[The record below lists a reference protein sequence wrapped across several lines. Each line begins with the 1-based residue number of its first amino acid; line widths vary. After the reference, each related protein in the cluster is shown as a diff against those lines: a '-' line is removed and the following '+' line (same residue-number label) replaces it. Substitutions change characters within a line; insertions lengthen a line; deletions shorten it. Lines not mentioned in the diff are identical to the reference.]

1 MSKEFLLKAFLSKKR
16 HLVILG
22 LILLLCFGISVF
34 CLRYPFSQDARFQRF
49 TDRIALEEFSSNT
62 LNLHYTLAYP
72 QDYGIKDYTI
82 SLGTMKPDVLK
93 QSGKQLAALQKKL
106 EDFSYE
112 NLSSE
117 NRMIYDMLRLDFSLQ
132 LSAADFYLLQ
142 EPLGPNLGI
151 QAQLPALLAEYTF
164 RVPQDIQDYFSLL
177 TCIPEYF
184 NSILEFEKE
193 KSAQGL
199 FMNDTCAKGII
210 QQCTAFSSQKEENFL
225 DVMFEEQLADL
236 KQQKVIT
243 QKQADSYKSMHKK
256 LLKKCVFPAYENLAE
271 GLEKLCG
278 TGKNWGGLC
287 HLPDGAQYYEY
298 LLKNNVGDFRPIPE
312 IQQRLM
318 EQLKA
323 DTMAIQNL
331 LQQDPSLFSKAAK
344 LTQSTTYSPQEM
356 LAYLNQT
363 MTRDFPSLK
372 APDYEVKAVPKAME
386 DFSSPAFYLTPPLDT
401 LSPNAIYING
411 ASQVSETELFT
422 TLAHEGFPGHLYQTL
437 YFGRQQP
444 SLIREFLGCS
454 GYVEGWATYVESMA
468 YGYGAEFLNISPQ
481 VMELLNRNRSISLCL
496 YSILDIGIHYQ
507 GWTLQE
513 VTNTLSSFGIASQE
527 ICQEIF
533 QYIVENPTNYLKYY
547 LGFLNFTDLRTT
559 VENKKGTDFQ
569 LKDFHQKIL
578 EIGPAPF
585 PVVKKYLLFQYET
598 P

>member
-1 MSKEFLLKAFLSKKR
+1 MKAFLSKKR
-16 HLVILG
+16 SLVILG
-22 LILLLCFGISVF
+22 LILLLCLGISVF
-34 CLRYPFSQDARFQRF
+34 CLRHPFSQDARFQRF
-49 TDRIALEEFSSNT
+49 TDQIALEELSSNT

-72 QDYGIKDYTI
+72 QDYGIKDYAI
-82 SLGTMKPDVLK
+82 SLGTMDPETLK
-93 QSGKQLAALQKKL
+93 QSDRQLRTLQKKL

-112 NLSSE
+112 KLSSE
-117 NRMIYDMLRLDFSLQ
+117 NRMVYDMLRLDFSLQ

-164 RVPQDIQDYFSLL
+164 RVPQDIEDYFSLL

-193 KSAQGL
+193 KSARGL

-210 QQCTAFSSQKEENFL
+210 KQCTAFSSQKEENFL
-225 DVMFEEQLADL
+225 DIMFKEQLTNL

-243 QKQADSYKSMHKK
+243 QKQADSYMSMHKK
-256 LLKKCVFPAYENLAE
+256 ILKKCVFPAYENLAE

-278 TGKNWGGLC
+278 TGKNSGGLC
-287 HLPDGAQYYEY
+287 HLPNGAQYYEY
-298 LLKNNVGDFRPIPE
+298 LLKNNVGDFRPVAE
-312 IQQRLM
+312 IQKRLM

-331 LQQDPSLFSKAAK
+331 LQQDPSLFSKAAE
-344 LTQSTTYSPQEM
+344 LNQNTTYSPQEM
-356 LAYLNQT
+356 LSYLNET
-363 MTRDFPSLK
+363 ITRDFPSLK

-411 ASQVSETELFT
+411 SSQVSEAELFT

-437 YFGRQQP
+437 YFGKQQP

-481 VMELLNRNRSISLCL
+481 VMELLNRNRSVSLCL
-496 YSILDIGIHYQ
+496 YSILDIGIHYE
-507 GWTLQE
+507 GWTVQE
-513 VTNTLSSFGIASQE
+513 VTNALSSFGIASQDV
-527 ICQEIF
+527 CQEIF

-547 LGFLNFTDLRTT
+547 LGFLNFTDLRAT

-569 LKDFHQKIL
+569 LKDFHKKIL

-585 PVVKKYLLFQYET
+585 PVVKKYLLLQY
-598 P
+598 

>member
-1 MSKEFLLKAFLSKKR
+1 MKAFLSKKR
-16 HLVILG
+16 SLVILG
-22 LILLLCFGISVF
+22 LILLLCLGISVF
-34 CLRYPFSQDARFQRF
+34 CLRHPFSQDARFQRF
-49 TDRIALEEFSSNT
+49 TDQIALEELSSNT

-72 QDYGIKDYTI
+72 QDYGIKDYAI
-82 SLGTMKPDVLK
+82 SLGTMDPETLK
-93 QSGKQLAALQKKL
+93 QSGRQLRTLQKKL

-112 NLSSE
+112 KLSSE

-164 RVPQDIQDYFSLL
+164 RVPQDIEDYFSLL

-193 KSAQGL
+193 KSARGL

-210 QQCTAFSSQKEENFL
+210 KQCTAFSSQKEENFL
-225 DVMFEEQLADL
+225 DIMFKEQLTNL

-243 QKQADSYKSMHKK
+243 QKQADSYMSMHKK

-278 TGKNWGGLC
+278 TGKNSGGLC
-287 HLPDGAQYYEY
+287 HLTNGAQYYEY
-298 LLKNNVGDFRPIPE
+298 LLKNNVGDFRPVAE
-312 IQQRLM
+312 IQKRLM

-344 LTQSTTYSPQEM
+344 LNQNTTYSPQEM
-356 LAYLNQT
+356 LSYLNET
-363 MTRDFPSLK
+363 ITRDFPSLK

-411 ASQVSETELFT
+411 SSQVSEAELFT

-437 YFGRQQP
+437 YFGKQQP

-481 VMELLNRNRSISLCL
+481 VMELLNRNRSVSLCL
-496 YSILDIGIHYQ
+496 YSILDIGIHYE
-507 GWTLQE
+507 GWTVQE
-513 VTNTLSSFGIASQE
+513 VTNALSSFGIASQDV
-527 ICQEIF
+527 CQEIF

-547 LGFLNFTDLRTT
+547 LGFLNFTDLRAT
-559 VENKKGTDFQ
+559 VENKKGTDFR

-578 EIGPAPF
+578 EIGPASF
-585 PVVKKYLLFQYET
+585 PVVKKYLLLQY
-598 P
+598 

>member
-1 MSKEFLLKAFLSKKR
+1 MKAFLSKKR

-82 SLGTMKPDVLK
+82 SLGTMEPDVLK

-411 ASQVSETELFT
+411 ASQVSEAELFT

-559 VENKKGTDFQ
+559 VKNKKGTDFQ

>member
-1 MSKEFLLKAFLSKKR
+1 MKAFLSKKR

-82 SLGTMKPDVLK
+82 SLGTMEPDVLK

-444 SLIREFLGCS
+444 SLIREFLECS

>member
-34 CLRYPFSQDARFQRF
+34 CMRYPFSQDARFQRF

-82 SLGTMKPDVLK
+82 SLGTMEPDVLK

-411 ASQVSETELFT
+411 ASQVSEAELFT

>member
-1 MSKEFLLKAFLSKKR
+1 MKAFLSKKR

-82 SLGTMKPDVLK
+82 SLGTMEPDVLK

-533 QYIVENPTNYLKYY
+533 QYTVENPTNYLKYY

>member
-1 MSKEFLLKAFLSKKR
+1 MKAFLSKKR

-82 SLGTMKPDVLK
+82 SLGTMEPDVLK

-411 ASQVSETELFT
+411 TSQVSEAELFT

>member
-16 HLVILG
+16 SLVILG
-22 LILLLCFGISVF
+22 LILLLCLGISVF
-34 CLRYPFSQDARFQRF
+34 CLRHPFSQDARFQRF
-49 TDRIALEEFSSNT
+49 TDQIALEELSSNT

-72 QDYGIKDYTI
+72 QDYGIKDYAI
-82 SLGTMKPDVLK
+82 SLGTMDPETLK
-93 QSGKQLAALQKKL
+93 QSGRQLRTLQKKL

-112 NLSSE
+112 KLSSE
-117 NRMIYDMLRLDFSLQ
+117 NRMVYDMLRLDFSLQ

-164 RVPQDIQDYFSLL
+164 RVPQDIEDYFSLL

-210 QQCTAFSSQKEENFL
+210 KQCTAFSSQKEENFL
-225 DVMFEEQLADL
+225 DIMFKEQLTNL

-243 QKQADSYKSMHKK
+243 QKQADSYMSMHKK
-256 LLKKCVFPAYENLAE
+256 ILKKCVFPAYENLAE

-287 HLPDGAQYYEY
+287 HLPNGAQYYEY
-298 LLKNNVGDFRPIPE
+298 LLKNNVGDFRPVAE
-312 IQQRLM
+312 IQKRLM

-331 LQQDPSLFSKAAK
+331 LQQDPSLFSKAAE
-344 LTQSTTYSPQEM
+344 LNQNTTYSPQEM
-356 LAYLNQT
+356 LSYLNET
-363 MTRDFPSLK
+363 ITRDFPSLK

-411 ASQVSETELFT
+411 SSQVSEAELFT

-437 YFGRQQP
+437 YFGKQQP

-481 VMELLNRNRSISLCL
+481 VMELLNRNRSVSLCL
-496 YSILDIGIHYQ
+496 YSILDIGIHYE
-507 GWTLQE
+507 GWTVQE
-513 VTNTLSSFGIASQE
+513 VTNALSSFGIASQDV
-527 ICQEIF
+527 CQEIF

-547 LGFLNFTDLRTT
+547 LGFLNFTDLRAT

-569 LKDFHQKIL
+569 LKDFHKKIL

-585 PVVKKYLLFQYET
+585 PVVKKYLLLQY
-598 P
+598 

>member
-1 MSKEFLLKAFLSKKR
+1 MKAFLSKKR

-82 SLGTMKPDVLK
+82 SLGTMEPDVLK

-210 QQCTAFSSQKEENFL
+210 QQCTAFSSQKEENFQ

-401 LSPNAIYING
+401 MSPNAIYING

>member
-1 MSKEFLLKAFLSKKR
+1 MKAFLSKKR

-82 SLGTMKPDVLK
+82 SLGTMEPDVLK

-372 APDYEVKAVPKAME
+372 APDYEIKTVPKAME

-411 ASQVSETELFT
+411 ASQVSEAELFT

>member
-1 MSKEFLLKAFLSKKR
+1 MKAFLSKKR

-82 SLGTMKPDVLK
+82 SLGTMEPDVLK

-142 EPLGPNLGI
+142 EPLGSNLGI

-411 ASQVSETELFT
+411 ASQVSEAELFT

>member
-82 SLGTMKPDVLK
+82 SLGTMEPDVLK

-356 LAYLNQT
+356 LSYLNQT

-411 ASQVSETELFT
+411 ASQVSEAELFT

>member
-16 HLVILG
+16 SLVILG
-22 LILLLCFGISVF
+22 LILLLCLGISVF
-34 CLRYPFSQDARFQRF
+34 CLRHPFSQDARFQRF
-49 TDRIALEEFSSNT
+49 TDQIALEELSSNT

-72 QDYGIKDYTI
+72 QDYGIKDYAI
-82 SLGTMKPDVLK
+82 SLGTMNPETLK
-93 QSGKQLAALQKKL
+93 QSGRQLRTLQKKL

-112 NLSSE
+112 KLSSE
-117 NRMIYDMLRLDFSLQ
+117 NRMVYDMLRLDFSLQ

-164 RVPQDIQDYFSLL
+164 RVPQDIEDYFSLL

-210 QQCTAFSSQKEENFL
+210 KQCTAFSSQKEENFL
-225 DVMFEEQLADL
+225 DIMFKEQLTNL

-243 QKQADSYKSMHKK
+243 QKQADSYMSMHKK

-271 GLEKLCG
+271 GLEKLYG
-278 TGKNWGGLC
+278 TGKNSGGLC
-287 HLPDGAQYYEY
+287 HLPNGAQYYEY

-331 LQQDPSLFSKAAK
+331 LQQDPSLFSKAAE
-344 LTQSTTYSPQEM
+344 LNQNTTYSPQEM
-356 LAYLNQT
+356 LSYLNET
-363 MTRDFPSLK
+363 ITLDFPSLK
-372 APDYEVKAVPKAME
+372 APDYEIKAVPKAME

-411 ASQVSETELFT
+411 SSQVSEAELFT

-437 YFGRQQP
+437 YFGKQQP

-481 VMELLNRNRSISLCL
+481 VMELLNRNRSVSLCL
-496 YSILDIGIHYQ
+496 YSILDIGIHYE
-507 GWTLQE
+507 GWTVQE

-527 ICQEIF
+527 VCQEIF

-547 LGFLNFTDLRTT
+547 LGFLNFTDLRAT

-569 LKDFHQKIL
+569 LKDFHKKIL

-585 PVVKKYLLFQYET
+585 PVVKKYLLLQY
-598 P
+598 

>member
-16 HLVILG
+16 SLVILG
-22 LILLLCFGISVF
+22 LILLLCLGISVF
-34 CLRYPFSQDARFQRF
+34 CLRHPFSQDARFQRF
-49 TDRIALEEFSSNT
+49 TDQIALEELSSNT

-72 QDYGIKDYTI
+72 QDYGIKDYAI
-82 SLGTMKPDVLK
+82 SLGTMDPEALK
-93 QSGKQLAALQKKL
+93 QSGRQLRTLQKKL

-112 NLSSE
+112 KLSSE

-164 RVPQDIQDYFSLL
+164 RVPQDIEDYFSLL

-210 QQCTAFSSQKEENFL
+210 KQCTAFSSQKEENFL
-225 DVMFEEQLADL
+225 DIMFKEQLTNL

-243 QKQADSYKSMHKK
+243 QKQADSYMSMHKK

-278 TGKNWGGLC
+278 TGKNSGGLC
-287 HLPDGAQYYEY
+287 HLPNGAQYYEY
-298 LLKNNVGDFRPIPE
+298 LLKNNVGDFRPVAE
-312 IQQRLM
+312 IQKRLM

-331 LQQDPSLFSKAAK
+331 LQQDPSLFSKAAE
-344 LTQSTTYSPQEM
+344 LNQNTTYSPQEM
-356 LAYLNQT
+356 LSYLNET
-363 MTRDFPSLK
+363 ITRDFPSLK

-411 ASQVSETELFT
+411 SSQVSEAELFT

-437 YFGRQQP
+437 YFGKQQP

-507 GWTLQE
+507 GWTVQE

>member
-82 SLGTMKPDVLK
+82 SLGTMEPDVLK

-513 VTNTLSSFGIASQE
+513 VTNTLSSFGIASHE

>member
-1 MSKEFLLKAFLSKKR
+1 MKAFLSKKR

-22 LILLLCFGISVF
+22 LVLLLCFGISVF

-82 SLGTMKPDVLK
+82 SLGTMEPDVLK

-411 ASQVSETELFT
+411 ASQVSEAELFT

>member
-1 MSKEFLLKAFLSKKR
+1 MKAFLSKKR
-16 HLVILG
+16 SLVILG
-22 LILLLCFGISVF
+22 LILLLCLGISVF
-34 CLRYPFSQDARFQRF
+34 CLRHPFSQDARFQRF
-49 TDRIALEEFSSNT
+49 TDQIALEELSSNT

-72 QDYGIKDYTI
+72 QDYGIKDYAI
-82 SLGTMKPDVLK
+82 SLGTMDPETLK
-93 QSGKQLAALQKKL
+93 QSGRQLRTLQKKL

-112 NLSSE
+112 KLSSE
-117 NRMIYDMLRLDFSLQ
+117 NRMVYDMLRLDFSLQ

-164 RVPQDIQDYFSLL
+164 RVPQDIEDYFSLL

-193 KSAQGL
+193 KSARGL

-210 QQCTAFSSQKEENFL
+210 KQCTAFSSQKEENFL
-225 DVMFEEQLADL
+225 DIMFKEQLTNL

-243 QKQADSYKSMHKK
+243 QKQADSYMSMHKK

-287 HLPDGAQYYEY
+287 HLPNGAQYYEY
-298 LLKNNVGDFRPIPE
+298 LLKNNVGDFRPVAE
-312 IQQRLM
+312 IQKRLM

-331 LQQDPSLFSKAAK
+331 LQQDPSLFSKAAE
-344 LTQSTTYSPQEM
+344 LNQNTTYSPQEM
-356 LAYLNQT
+356 LSYLNET
-363 MTRDFPSLK
+363 ITRDFPSLK

-411 ASQVSETELFT
+411 SSQVSEAELFT

-437 YFGRQQP
+437 YFGKQQP

-481 VMELLNRNRSISLCL
+481 VMELLNRNRSVSLCL
-496 YSILDIGIHYQ
+496 YSILDIGIHYES
-507 GWTLQE
+507 WTVQE
-513 VTNTLSSFGIASQE
+513 VTNALSSFGIASQDV
-527 ICQEIF
+527 CQEIF

-547 LGFLNFTDLRTT
+547 LGFLNFTDLRAT

-569 LKDFHQKIL
+569 LKDFHKKIL

-585 PVVKKYLLFQYET
+585 PVVKKYLLLQY
-598 P
+598 

>member
-1 MSKEFLLKAFLSKKR
+1 MKAFLSKKR
-16 HLVILG
+16 SLVILG
-22 LILLLCFGISVF
+22 LILLLCLGISVF
-34 CLRYPFSQDARFQRF
+34 CLRHPFSQDARFQRF
-49 TDRIALEEFSSNT
+49 TDQIALEELSSNT

-72 QDYGIKDYTI
+72 QDYGIKDYAI
-82 SLGTMKPDVLK
+82 SLGTMNPETLK
-93 QSGKQLAALQKKL
+93 QSGRQLRTLQKKL

-112 NLSSE
+112 KLSSE

-164 RVPQDIQDYFSLL
+164 RVPQDIEDYFSLL

-193 KSAQGL
+193 KSARGL

-210 QQCTAFSSQKEENFL
+210 KQCTAFSSQKEENFL
-225 DVMFEEQLADL
+225 DIMFKEQLTNL

-278 TGKNWGGLC
+278 TGKNSGGLC
-287 HLPDGAQYYEY
+287 HLPNGAQYYEY
-298 LLKNNVGDFRPIPE
+298 LLKNNVGDFRPVAE
-312 IQQRLM
+312 IRKRLM

-331 LQQDPSLFSKAAK
+331 LQQDPSLFSKAAE
-344 LTQSTTYSPQEM
+344 LNQNTTYSPQEM
-356 LAYLNQT
+356 LSYLNET
-363 MTRDFPSLK
+363 ITRDFPSLK

-411 ASQVSETELFT
+411 SSQVSEAELFT

-437 YFGRQQP
+437 YFGKQQP

-481 VMELLNRNRSISLCL
+481 VMELLNRNRSVSLCL
-496 YSILDIGIHYQ
+496 YSILDIGIHYE
-507 GWTLQE
+507 GWTVQE

-527 ICQEIF
+527 VCQEIF

-547 LGFLNFTDLRTT
+547 LGFLNFTDLRAT

-585 PVVKKYLLFQYET
+585 PVVKKYLLLQY
-598 P
+598 

>member
-1 MSKEFLLKAFLSKKR
+1 MKAFLSKKR
-16 HLVILG
+16 SLVILG
-22 LILLLCFGISVF
+22 LILLLCLGISVF
-34 CLRYPFSQDARFQRF
+34 CLRHPFSQDARFQRF
-49 TDRIALEEFSSNT
+49 TDQIALEELSSNT

-72 QDYGIKDYTI
+72 QDYGIKDYAI
-82 SLGTMKPDVLK
+82 SLGTMNPETLK
-93 QSGKQLAALQKKL
+93 QSGRQLRTLQKKL

-112 NLSSE
+112 KLSSE
-117 NRMIYDMLRLDFSLQ
+117 NRMVYDMLRLDFSLQ

-164 RVPQDIQDYFSLL
+164 RVPQDIEDYFSLL

-193 KSAQGL
+193 KSAQRL

-210 QQCTAFSSQKEENFL
+210 KQCTAFSSQKEENFL
-225 DVMFEEQLADL
+225 DIMFKEQLTNL

-243 QKQADSYKSMHKK
+243 QKQADSYMSMHKK

-271 GLEKLCG
+271 GLEKLYG
-278 TGKNWGGLC
+278 TGKNSGGLC
-287 HLPDGAQYYEY
+287 HLPNGAQYYEY
-298 LLKNNVGDFRPIPE
+298 LLKNNVGDFRPVAE
-312 IQQRLM
+312 IQKRLM

-331 LQQDPSLFSKAAK
+331 LQQDPSLFSKAAE
-344 LTQSTTYSPQEM
+344 LNQNTTYSPQEM
-356 LAYLNQT
+356 LSYLNET
-363 MTRDFPSLK
+363 ITLDFPSLK
-372 APDYEVKAVPKAME
+372 APDYEIKAVPKAME

-411 ASQVSETELFT
+411 SSQVSEAELFT

-437 YFGRQQP
+437 YFGKQQP

-481 VMELLNRNRSISLCL
+481 VMELLNRNRSVSLCL
-496 YSILDIGIHYQ
+496 YSILDIGIHYE
-507 GWTLQE
+507 GWTVQE

-527 ICQEIF
+527 VCQEIF

-547 LGFLNFTDLRTT
+547 LGFLNFTDLRAT

-569 LKDFHQKIL
+569 LKDFHKKIL

-585 PVVKKYLLFQYET
+585 PVVKKYLLLQY
-598 P
+598 

>member
-1 MSKEFLLKAFLSKKR
+1 MKAFLSKKR
-16 HLVILG
+16 SLVILG
-22 LILLLCFGISVF
+22 LILLLCLGISVF
-34 CLRYPFSQDARFQRF
+34 CLRHPFSQDARFQRF
-49 TDRIALEEFSSNT
+49 TDQIALEELSSNT

-72 QDYGIKDYTI
+72 QDYGIKDYAI
-82 SLGTMKPDVLK
+82 SLGTMDPETLK
-93 QSGKQLAALQKKL
+93 QSGRQLRTLQKKL

-112 NLSSE
+112 KLSSE

-164 RVPQDIQDYFSLL
+164 RVPQDIEDYFSLL

-210 QQCTAFSSQKEENFL
+210 KQCTAFSSQKEENFL
-225 DVMFEEQLADL
+225 DIMFKEQLTNL

-287 HLPDGAQYYEY
+287 HLPNGAQYYEY
-298 LLKNNVGDFRPIPE
+298 LLKNNVGDFRPIAE
-312 IQQRLM
+312 IQKRLM

-331 LQQDPSLFSKAAK
+331 LQQDPSLFSKAAE
-344 LTQSTTYSPQEM
+344 LNQNTTYSPQEM
-356 LAYLNQT
+356 LSYLNET
-363 MTRDFPSLK
+363 ITRDFPSLK

-411 ASQVSETELFT
+411 SSQVSEAELFT

-437 YFGRQQP
+437 YFGKQPP

-481 VMELLNRNRSISLCL
+481 VMEFLNRNRSVSLCL
-496 YSILDIGIHYQ
+496 YSILDIGIHYE
-507 GWTLQE
+507 GWTVQE
-513 VTNTLSSFGIASQE
+513 VTNALSSFGIASQDV
-527 ICQEIF
+527 CQEIF

-547 LGFLNFTDLRTT
+547 LGFLNFTDLRAT

-569 LKDFHQKIL
+569 LKDFHKKIL

-585 PVVKKYLLFQYET
+585 PVVKKYLLLQY
-598 P
+598 

>member
-1 MSKEFLLKAFLSKKR
+1 
-16 HLVILG
+16 
-22 LILLLCFGISVF
+22 
-34 CLRYPFSQDARFQRF
+34 
-49 TDRIALEEFSSNT
+49 
-62 LNLHYTLAYP
+62 
-72 QDYGIKDYTI
+72 
-82 SLGTMKPDVLK
+82 
-93 QSGKQLAALQKKL
+93 
-106 EDFSYE
+106 
-112 NLSSE
+112 
-117 NRMIYDMLRLDFSLQ
+117 
-132 LSAADFYLLQ
+132 
-142 EPLGPNLGI
+142 
-151 QAQLPALLAEYTF
+151 
-164 RVPQDIQDYFSLL
+164 
-177 TCIPEYF
+177 
-184 NSILEFEKE
+184 
-193 KSAQGL
+193 
-199 FMNDTCAKGII
+199 
-210 QQCTAFSSQKEENFL
+210 
-225 DVMFEEQLADL
+225 
-236 KQQKVIT
+236 
-243 QKQADSYKSMHKK
+243 
-256 LLKKCVFPAYENLAE
+256 
-271 GLEKLCG
+271 
-278 TGKNWGGLC
+278 
-287 HLPDGAQYYEY
+287 
-298 LLKNNVGDFRPIPE
+298 
-312 IQQRLM
+312 M

-411 ASQVSETELFT
+411 ASQVSEAELFT

>member
-1 MSKEFLLKAFLSKKR
+1 MKAFLSKKR

-82 SLGTMKPDVLK
+82 SLGTMEPDVLK

-106 EDFSYE
+106 EDLSYE

>member
-1 MSKEFLLKAFLSKKR
+1 MKAFLSKKR

-22 LILLLCFGISVF
+22 LILLLCLGISVF
-34 CLRYPFSQDARFQRF
+34 CLRHPFSQDARFQRF
-49 TDRIALEEFSSNT
+49 TDQIALEELSSNT

-72 QDYGIKDYTI
+72 QDYGIKDYAI
-82 SLGTMKPDVLK
+82 SLGTMDPEALK
-93 QSGKQLAALQKKL
+93 QSGRQLRTLQKKL

-112 NLSSE
+112 KLSSE

-164 RVPQDIQDYFSLL
+164 RVPQDIEDYFSLL

-210 QQCTAFSSQKEENFL
+210 KQCTAFSSQKEENFL
-225 DVMFEEQLADL
+225 DIMFKEQLTNL

-243 QKQADSYKSMHKK
+243 QKQADSYMSMHKK

-278 TGKNWGGLC
+278 TGKNSGGLC
-287 HLPDGAQYYEY
+287 HLTNGAQYYEY
-298 LLKNNVGDFRPIPE
+298 LLKNNVGDFRPVAE
-312 IQQRLM
+312 IQKRLM

-344 LTQSTTYSPQEM
+344 LNQNTTYSPQEM
-356 LAYLNQT
+356 LSYLNET
-363 MTRDFPSLK
+363 ITRDFPSLK

-411 ASQVSETELFT
+411 SSQVSEAELFT

-437 YFGRQQP
+437 YFGKQQP

-585 PVVKKYLLFQYET
+585 PVVKKYLLLQYET

>member
-82 SLGTMKPDVLK
+82 SLGTMEPDVLK

-411 ASQVSETELFT
+411 ASQVSEAELFT

-507 GWTLQE
+507 GWTLQA

>member
-1 MSKEFLLKAFLSKKR
+1 MKAFLSKKR

-82 SLGTMKPDVLK
+82 SLGTMEPDVLK

-507 GWTLQE
+507 DWTLQE

>member
-1 MSKEFLLKAFLSKKR
+1 MKAFLSKKR

-82 SLGTMKPDVLK
+82 SLGTMEPDVLK

-507 GWTLQE
+507 GWTLQA

>member
-1 MSKEFLLKAFLSKKR
+1 MKAFLSKKR
-16 HLVILG
+16 SLVILG
-22 LILLLCFGISVF
+22 LILLLCLGISVF
-34 CLRYPFSQDARFQRF
+34 CLRHPFSQDARFQRF
-49 TDRIALEEFSSNT
+49 TDQIALEELSSNT

-72 QDYGIKDYTI
+72 QDYGIKDYAI
-82 SLGTMKPDVLK
+82 SLGTMDPEALK
-93 QSGKQLAALQKKL
+93 QGGRQLRTLQKKL

-112 NLSSE
+112 KLSSE

-164 RVPQDIQDYFSLL
+164 RVPQDIEDYFSLL

-193 KSAQGL
+193 KSARGL

-210 QQCTAFSSQKEENFL
+210 KQCTAFSSQKEENFL
-225 DVMFEEQLADL
+225 DIMFKEQLTNL

-243 QKQADSYKSMHKK
+243 QKQADSYMSMHKK

-287 HLPDGAQYYEY
+287 HLPNGAQYYEY
-298 LLKNNVGDFRPIPE
+298 LLKNNVGDFRPVAE
-312 IQQRLM
+312 IQKRLM

-331 LQQDPSLFSKAAK
+331 LQQDPSLFSKAAE
-344 LTQSTTYSPQEM
+344 LNQNTTYSPQEM
-356 LAYLNQT
+356 LSYLNKT

-411 ASQVSETELFT
+411 SSQVSEAELFT

-437 YFGRQQP
+437 YFGKQQP

-481 VMELLNRNRSISLCL
+481 VMELLNRNRSVSLCL
-496 YSILDIGIHYQ
+496 YSILDIGIHYE
-507 GWTLQE
+507 GWTVQE
-513 VTNTLSSFGIASQE
+513 VTNALASFGIASQDV
-527 ICQEIF
+527 CQEIF

-547 LGFLNFTDLRTT
+547 LGFLNFTDLRAT

-569 LKDFHQKIL
+569 LKDFHKKIL

-585 PVVKKYLLFQYET
+585 PVVKKYLLLQYET

>member
-1 MSKEFLLKAFLSKKR
+1 MKAFLSKKR

-82 SLGTMKPDVLK
+82 SLGTMEPDVLK

-411 ASQVSETELFT
+411 ASQVSEAELFT

-481 VMELLNRNRSISLCL
+481 VMELLNRNRSISLFL

>member
-82 SLGTMKPDVLK
+82 SLGTMEPDVLK

-177 TCIPEYF
+177 PCIPEYF

-411 ASQVSETELFT
+411 ASQVSEAELFT

>member
-1 MSKEFLLKAFLSKKR
+1 MKAFLSKKR

-82 SLGTMKPDVLK
+82 SLGTMEPDVLK

-132 LSAADFYLLQ
+132 LSAADFYLLL

-411 ASQVSETELFT
+411 ASQVSEAELFT

>member
-1 MSKEFLLKAFLSKKR
+1 MKAFLSKKR

-82 SLGTMKPDVLK
+82 SLGTMEPDVLK

-507 GWTLQE
+507 GWTLQA

-527 ICQEIF
+527 ICHEIF

>member
-1 MSKEFLLKAFLSKKR
+1 MKAFLSKKR
-16 HLVILG
+16 SLVILG
-22 LILLLCFGISVF
+22 LILLLCLGISVF
-34 CLRYPFSQDARFQRF
+34 CLRHPFSQDARFQRF
-49 TDRIALEEFSSNT
+49 TDQIALEELSSNT

-72 QDYGIKDYTI
+72 QDYGIKDYAI
-82 SLGTMKPDVLK
+82 SLGTMNPETLK
-93 QSGKQLAALQKKL
+93 QSGIQLRTLQKKL

-112 NLSSE
+112 KLSSE

-164 RVPQDIQDYFSLL
+164 RVPQDIEDYFSLL

-193 KSAQGL
+193 KSARGL

-210 QQCTAFSSQKEENFL
+210 KQCTAFSSQKEENFL
-225 DVMFEEQLADL
+225 DIMFKEQLTNL

-278 TGKNWGGLC
+278 TGKNSGGLC
-287 HLPDGAQYYEY
+287 HLPNGAQYYEY
-298 LLKNNVGDFRPIPE
+298 LLKNNVGDFRPVAE
-312 IQQRLM
+312 IRKRLM

-331 LQQDPSLFSKAAK
+331 LQQDPSLFSKAAE
-344 LTQSTTYSPQEM
+344 LNQNTTYSPQEM
-356 LAYLNQT
+356 LSYLNET
-363 MTRDFPSLK
+363 ITRDFPSLK

-411 ASQVSETELFT
+411 SSQVSEAELFT

-437 YFGRQQP
+437 YFGKQQP

-481 VMELLNRNRSISLCL
+481 VMELLNRNRSVSLCL
-496 YSILDIGIHYQ
+496 YSILDIGIHYE
-507 GWTLQE
+507 GWTVQE

-527 ICQEIF
+527 VCQEIF

-547 LGFLNFTDLRTT
+547 LGFLNFTDLRAT

-585 PVVKKYLLFQYET
+585 PVVKKYLLLQY
-598 P
+598 

>member
-1 MSKEFLLKAFLSKKR
+1 MKAFLSKKR

-82 SLGTMKPDVLK
+82 SLGTMEPDVLK

-331 LQQDPSLFSKAAK
+331 LQQDPSLFQGCKA
-344 LTQSTTYSPQEM
+344 
-356 LAYLNQT
+356 
-363 MTRDFPSLK
+363 D
-372 APDYEVKAVPKAME
+372 PKHNL
-386 DFSSPAFYLTPPLDT
+386 FSSGNACLFEPNHDPGFSFSE
-401 LSPNAIYING
+401 SP
-411 ASQVSETELFT
+411 
-422 TLAHEGFPGHLYQTL
+422 
-437 YFGRQQP
+437 
-444 SLIREFLGCS
+444 
-454 GYVEGWATYVESMA
+454 
-468 YGYGAEFLNISPQ
+468 
-481 VMELLNRNRSISLCL
+481 
-496 YSILDIGIHYQ
+496 
-507 GWTLQE
+507 
-513 VTNTLSSFGIASQE
+513 
-527 ICQEIF
+527 
-533 QYIVENPTNYLKYY
+533 
-547 LGFLNFTDLRTT
+547 
-559 VENKKGTDFQ
+559 
-569 LKDFHQKIL
+569 
-578 EIGPAPF
+578 
-585 PVVKKYLLFQYET
+585 
-598 P
+598 

>member
-1 MSKEFLLKAFLSKKR
+1 MKAFLSKKR
-16 HLVILG
+16 SLVILG
-22 LILLLCFGISVF
+22 LILLLCLGISVF
-34 CLRYPFSQDARFQRF
+34 CLRHPFSQDARFQRF
-49 TDRIALEEFSSNT
+49 TDQIALEELSSNT

-72 QDYGIKDYTI
+72 QDYGIKDYAI
-82 SLGTMKPDVLK
+82 SLGTMDPETLK
-93 QSGKQLAALQKKL
+93 QSGRQLRTLQKKL

-112 NLSSE
+112 KLSSE

-164 RVPQDIQDYFSLL
+164 RVPQDIEDYFSLL

-210 QQCTAFSSQKEENFL
+210 KQCTAFSSQKEENFL
-225 DVMFEEQLADL
+225 DIMFKEQLTNL

-243 QKQADSYKSMHKK
+243 QKQADSYMSMHKK

-287 HLPDGAQYYEY
+287 HLPNGAQYYEY
-298 LLKNNVGDFRPIPE
+298 LLKNNVGDFRPVAE
-312 IQQRLM
+312 IQKRLM

-331 LQQDPSLFSKAAK
+331 LQQDPSLFSKAAE
-344 LTQSTTYSPQEM
+344 LNQNTTYSPQEM
-356 LAYLNQT
+356 LSYLNET
-363 MTRDFPSLK
+363 ITRDCPSLP

-386 DFSSPAFYLTPPLDT
+386 GFSSPAFYLTPPLDT

-411 ASQVSETELFT
+411 SSQVSEAELFT

-437 YFGRQQP
+437 YFGKQQP

-481 VMELLNRNRSISLCL
+481 VMELLNRNRSVSLCL
-496 YSILDIGIHYQ
+496 YSILDIGIHYE
-507 GWTLQE
+507 GWTVQE
-513 VTNTLSSFGIASQE
+513 VTNALSSFGIASQDV
-527 ICQEIF
+527 CQEIF

-547 LGFLNFTDLRTT
+547 LGFLNFTDLRAT

-569 LKDFHQKIL
+569 LKDFHKKIL

-585 PVVKKYLLFQYET
+585 PVVKKYLLLQY
-598 P
+598 

>member
-82 SLGTMKPDVLK
+82 SLGTMEPDVLK

>member
-1 MSKEFLLKAFLSKKR
+1 MKAFLSKKR
-16 HLVILG
+16 SLVILG
-22 LILLLCFGISVF
+22 LILLLCLGISVF
-34 CLRYPFSQDARFQRF
+34 CLRHPFSQDARFQRF
-49 TDRIALEEFSSNT
+49 TDQIALEELSSNT

-72 QDYGIKDYTI
+72 QDYGIKDYAI
-82 SLGTMKPDVLK
+82 SLGTMNPETLK
-93 QSGKQLAALQKKL
+93 QSGRQLRTLQKKL

-112 NLSSE
+112 KLSSE

-164 RVPQDIQDYFSLL
+164 RVPQDIEDYFSLL

-193 KSAQGL
+193 KSARGL

-210 QQCTAFSSQKEENFL
+210 KQCTAFSSQKEENFL
-225 DVMFEEQLADL
+225 DIMFKEQLTNL

-278 TGKNWGGLC
+278 TGKNSGGLC
-287 HLPDGAQYYEY
+287 HLPNGAQYYEY
-298 LLKNNVGDFRPIPE
+298 LLKNNVGDFRPVAE
-312 IQQRLM
+312 IRKRLM

-331 LQQDPSLFSKAAK
+331 LQQDPSLFSKAAE
-344 LTQSTTYSPQEM
+344 LNQNTTYSPQEM
-356 LAYLNQT
+356 LSYLNET
-363 MTRDFPSLK
+363 ITRDFPSLK

-411 ASQVSETELFT
+411 SSQVSEAELFT

-437 YFGRQQP
+437 YFGKQQP

-481 VMELLNRNRSISLCL
+481 VMELLNRKRSVSLCL
-496 YSILDIGIHYQ
+496 YSILDIGIHYE
-507 GWTLQE
+507 GWTVQE

-527 ICQEIF
+527 VCQEIF

-547 LGFLNFTDLRTT
+547 LGFLNFTDLRAT

-585 PVVKKYLLFQYET
+585 PVVKKYLLLQY
-598 P
+598 